1 MSFIS
6 DINILN
12 SFTLKHFIDFPFLE
26 ENAAQTDSLQV
37 VYKNLSFNSETSTE
51 TEENDF
57 SERNILFIKM
67 NKIIELL
74 TSEVYQGSDIF
85 DLVMYG
91 YRFFCDEFMLLK
103 HLLIRFE
110 SKVSEEDEENNRKSK
125 TIRIKILIFLQSWFK
140 TYKTSLIMKNKEIEE
155 MLIETLFLIYTSHQT
170 CPKWVEIPITRIL
183 LEMEEF
189 KDKNKIKK
197 QEIYMRKETCIFS
210 EYLVIKAYRLIR
222 NYRKNFVECLTLFDF
237 KSFENINP
245 VEILY
250 RTKDPKKCEK
260 YYLWV
265 NHFNS
270 LARFIT
276 FLILNINKTYK
287 RISFFEDCVDLT
299 EELLQV
305 NNFFSSFAVYL
316 GLRHSSI
323 IHLKNI
329 LGERISKNYQN
340 KLSDLS
346 NFFDS
351 QERVRKAHEL
361 CALPC
366 IPMLSIYTREITVID
381 ESFKLM
387 SFSEIK
393 EEEQKDFINYLKIKD
408 IAKVFKRLNEFKQC
422 KYNFENEYE
431 EKKVK
436 EMECVP
442 LMSEETLFE
451 ISDRIMEKENLS

>member
-1 MSFIS
+1 MSFIT

-26 ENAAQTDSLQV
+26 ENTAETDGMQV
-37 VYKNLSFNSETSTE
+37 VYKNLSFNSDASTE
-51 TEENDF
+51 TEENDS
-57 SERNILFIKM
+57 SERNIVFIKM

-74 TSEVYQGSDIF
+74 TSEVYQGADIF

-91 YRFFCDEFMLLK
+91 YRTFCDEFALLK

-110 SKVSEEDEENNRKSK
+110 SKVSEGSEENNRKSK
-125 TIRIKILIFLQSWFK
+125 TIKIKILIFLQSWFR
-140 TYKTSLIMKNKEIEE
+140 TYKTSLIMRNSEIEE
-155 MLIETLFLIYTSHQT
+155 MLIESLFLIYTSQKS
-170 CPKWVEIPITRIL
+170 CPKWAEIPITRIL

-189 KDKNKIKK
+189 KDKNKVTKHEANI
-197 QEIYMRKETCIFS
+197 RKETCIFS
-210 EYLVIKAYRLIR
+210 EYLIIKAYRLIR
-222 NYRKNFVECLTLFDF
+222 IYKKKFVECLTIFDF
-237 KSFENINP
+237 QSFENINP
-245 VEILY
+245 VELLY
-250 RTKDPKKCEK
+250 RTKDPKRCEK

-270 LARFIT
+270 LARFIA

-287 RISFFEDCVDLT
+287 RISFFEDCVDLA

-316 GLRHSSI
+316 GLRHSSV
-323 IHLKNI
+323 IHLKGI

-340 KLSDLS
+340 KLNELS

-351 QERVRKAHEL
+351 QERVKKAHDL
-361 CALPC
+361 CVLPC
-366 IPMLSIYTREITVID
+366 VPMLSIYTREITIID
-381 ESFKLM
+381 ESYKLM

-393 EEEQKDFINYLKIKD
+393 EEAQKDFINYLKIKD
-408 IAKVFKRLNEFKQC
+408 IAKVFKKLNEFKQC
-422 KYNFENEYE
+422 RYNFENEYE

-436 EMECVP
+436 EMEFIP
-442 LMSEETLFE
+442 IITEETLFKL
-451 ISDRIMEKENLS
+451 SDRILEKENLS